1 MGFPPDV
8 RGLYVAPAQEVEDGP
23 RGKPLRRSVTA
34 YVYHNR
40 IDFLANQPP
49 SGEEDTQVQV
59 FSNNNDPD
67 PGYDS
72 SNPDEWKS
80 GNNPSVKLDHSYH
93 VPQVSP
99 LVFTNLKK
107 QIPYN
112 PSGVG
117 APYPTP
123 VFTFEYQIPLFT
135 KNAGDPP
142 WVFTKTGR
150 SGGVKDWDTPI
161 KDPKPIGGD
170 PDNPVAI
177 EDPVDGGMDS
187 NLIMLAIVLMVA
199 TVIAVNM

>member
-1 MGFPPDV
+1 MVFPVHV
-8 RGLYVAPAQEVEDGP
+8 RGLYMAPARDVEEGP

-59 FSNNNDPD
+59 FSNNNDLD

-72 SNPDEWKS
+72 SNPDEWKT
-80 GNNPSVKLDHSYH
+80 GNTPSVKLDHSYH

-99 LVFTNLKK
+99 LVFTSLKK

-112 PSGVG
+112 PPGAG

-123 VFTFEYQIPLFT
+123 VFTFEYAIPLFT
-135 KNAGDPP
+135 ASAQDPP
-142 WVFTKTGR
+142 WGSTWESHMGNRLGFP
-150 SGGVKDWDTPI
+150 SG
-161 KDPKPIGGD
+161 
-170 PDNPVAI
+170 
-177 EDPVDGGMDS
+177 
-187 NLIMLAIVLMVA
+187 NL
-199 TVIAVNM
+199 TR